1 MYFIVNIFESL
12 IYQHMDFIFK
22 VFQMFIHFY
31 YFLYQNQRLKVTIS
45 NNEFIITSAVIILI
59 CLFER
64 LLKGYQ

>member
-12 IYQHMDFIFK
+12 IYQHMDF
-22 VFQMFIHFY
+22 VEGLSNVY
-31 YFLYQNQRLKVTIS
+31 PFLLFPISDQRLKVTIS

-59 CLFER
+59 CLLEI